1 MIKQKLQVGECV
13 QNAIRKRS
21 NIGPDGKVPV
31 GQGFKTEDMGDGT
44 TESYMYLSMSMENW
58 NVLASILEEWITQE
72 EWINS

>member
-13 QNAIRKRS
+13 RNAIRKRS

-31 GQGFKTEDMGDGT
+31 GQGFRTEDMGDGT

-58 NVLASILEEWITQE
+58 NVLARILEEWITQE
-72 EWINS
+72 EWINP

>member
-13 QNAIRKRS
+13 RNAIRKRS
-21 NIGPDGKVPV
+21 NIGPDGKVQV

>member
-13 QNAIRKRS
+13 RNAIRKRS

-31 GQGFKTEDMGDGT
+31 GQGFRTEDMGDGT

-58 NVLASILEEWITQE
+58 NVLARILEEWITQE